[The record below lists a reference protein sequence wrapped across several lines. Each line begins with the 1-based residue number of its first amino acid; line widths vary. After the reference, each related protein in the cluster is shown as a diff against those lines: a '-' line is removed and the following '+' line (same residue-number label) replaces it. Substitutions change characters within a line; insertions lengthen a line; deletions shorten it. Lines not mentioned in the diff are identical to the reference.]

1 MFAKTNF
8 QVICATTIPA
18 RSHDLSIVSLV
29 KNAKCGVRMTF
40 GIRSKT
46 AMLSSVTQLL
56 EKFLA
61 AATLGSRSEQKQQ
74 NMGVS
79 GGWEGMGKLVLRLE
93 ELSWLNCSHCS
104 NHPVDVP
111 KTLSSVLKKYGAS
124 FSTTSIAAPAMTPVF
139 KPQLHD
145 GEWPNSRVKLRAISF
160 CFWQSD
166 RESRLWC
173 Q

>member
-1 MFAKTNF
+1 M
-8 QVICATTIPA
+8 TTFRISSDFPFSFFGVCRVCTV

-40 GIRSKT
+40 GMRSKT

-61 AATLGSRSEQKQQ
+61 VATLGSRSEQKQQ

-93 ELSWLNCSHCS
+93 ELS
-104 NHPVDVP
+104 
-111 KTLSSVLKKYGAS
+111 
-124 FSTTSIAAPAMTPVF
+124 
-139 KPQLHD
+139 
-145 GEWPNSRVKLRAISF
+145 
-160 CFWQSD
+160 
-166 RESRLWC
+166 
-173 Q
+173 